1 LKVHSNNVYIN
12 VDYEDVKLFKDMV
25 ISVLS

>member
-1 LKVHSNNVYIN
+1 LKVQSNNVYIN